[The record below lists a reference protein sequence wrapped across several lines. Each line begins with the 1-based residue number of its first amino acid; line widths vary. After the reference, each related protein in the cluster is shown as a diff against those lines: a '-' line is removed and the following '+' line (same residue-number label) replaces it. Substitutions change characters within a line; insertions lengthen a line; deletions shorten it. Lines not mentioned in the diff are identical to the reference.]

1 MKELIISVL
10 TAGVLAGGRSTTLQ
24 SAVFDA
30 LKMYDIIHT
39 QVEKQNR
46 NINSEFMQKFAAD
59 QEEND

>member
-10 TAGVLAGGRSTTLQ
+10 AAGVLAGGRSATLQ

-30 LKMYDIIHT
+30 FKMYDIIHT
-39 QVEKQNR
+39 QVEKQNQ

-59 QEEND
+59 QQEND